1 MKNRVYMLIIIS
13 VIFAAALFGLYK
25 RQTYT
30 DYSGMPDYMN
40 NFAVAQLPESMVAT
54 ECEKLKE
61 ALPDAPIILKVH
73 AVEPLENLFKIS
85 RQKVQIDEIYK
96 GTDLSV
102 GETIYI
108 IFNRW
113 RLNTTVEPG
122 SVERGFVNVLKENEE
137 YLIFLSEKVEP
148 LYEENAPIYRL
159 VEEGVIAPIFSYEE
173 HENIIAE
180 LGEYEYSTYVRYE
193 KVKDN
198 EFFTVTEAGME
209 TMLSLKRKM
218 LEVYP

>member
-1 MKNRVYMLIIIS
+1 MKNRVYTLIIILA
-13 VIFAAALFGLYK
+13 IAAAALFGAYK

-30 DYSGMPDYMN
+30 DFSSIPDYMN
-40 NFAVAQLPESMVAT
+40 DFAGAQLPESMVAT
-54 ECEKLKE
+54 ECEQLKE
-61 ALPDAPIILKVH
+61 ALPDAPIIIKVH
-73 AVEPLENLFKIS
+73 AVEPLENLFRIS

-102 GETIYI
+102 GETIHI

-198 EFFTVTEAGME
+198 EFFAVTEAGME
-209 TMLSLKRKM
+209 TMLSLKEKM
-218 LEVYP
+218 LEQYP